1 LDSSNNS
8 RKLELGIKYKSILEK
23 LYKLLDEKYSD
34 KQKNKL
40 KVRLIKFQEN
50 GY

>member
-1 LDSSNNS
+1 
-8 RKLELGIKYKSILEK
+8 

-50 GY
+50 GYWKFKENEKVVYLVDKIIEYLD